1 MFALSEQGL
10 FIHTEEEGQVKR
22 RMIQQGKQVIAL
34 ADQTKLNKTG
44 LFKIWIKSYNCVV
57 KGHITVL
64 LRYNV
69 FNDKTYPGGLLHDP
83 STFYTEKRRDS
94 KHY

>member
-1 MFALSEQGL
+1 MDKV
-10 FIHTEEEGQVKR
+10 H
-22 RMIQQGKQVIAL
+22 
-34 ADQTKLNKTG
+34 
-44 LFKIWIKSYNCVV
+44 NCVV

-64 LRYNV
+64 YGTMFLTT
-69 FNDKTYPGGLLHDP
+69 KTYPGGLLHDP

>member
-44 LFKIWIKSYNCVV
+44 LFKIWIKSV
-57 KGHITVL
+57 
-64 LRYNV
+64 
-69 FNDKTYPGGLLHDP
+69 
-83 STFYTEKRRDS
+83 
-94 KHY
+94 